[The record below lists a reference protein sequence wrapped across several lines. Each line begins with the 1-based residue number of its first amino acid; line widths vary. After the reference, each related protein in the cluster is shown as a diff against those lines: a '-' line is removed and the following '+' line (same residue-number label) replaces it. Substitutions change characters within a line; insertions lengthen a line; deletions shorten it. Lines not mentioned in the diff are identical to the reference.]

1 MNGGW
6 EKVQLH
12 FHRSLS
18 KKIWLMPQGQCFYF
32 CNISIYFQWVCIFL
46 LQWPRCYKWDPG
58 WEGNQVSIPSVREG
72 IMNPPPPTPH
82 PTTTNTLFLG
92 IMKLAAYPWVKSS
105 PWKTILSF
113 SFVMKHKANPCSTP
127 AVIRLFMLMSV
138 CWSLTAGPI
147 EQCSDLWGTAITF

>member
-1 MNGGW
+1 MRYAVTLLVSCDDTQRWERNMNGGW

-72 IMNPPPPTPH
+72 IMNPPPPPH
-82 PTTTNTLFLG
+82 PTTTTITTNTLSSWASWNLRSTLELKAAHGKQFFLFHFWWST
-92 IMKLAAYPWVKSS
+92 KP
-105 PWKTILSF
+105 ILVQSQ
-113 SFVMKHKANPCSTP
+113 
-127 AVIRLFMLMSV
+127 L
-138 CWSLTAGPI
+138 
-147 EQCSDLWGTAITF
+147 